1 MVWKFGMST
10 KMRSSSG
17 SMLNFQTTMSVK
29 KNMWRRDA
37 LLGSLKRILWVS
49 FPSPLPTFKRNR
61 RIWCIELKL
70 GARVSQQ
77 TRCPVSRFFEKSMES
92 TLPTSCLYQQYAQYC
107 RVNID
112 ILYTMNIKT
121 PIYIHMW
128 FTYTSIY
135 NIHTNTYIY
144 IYIYIYIHIRISRI
158 FTSYSPRA
166 SAVRSA
172 ADLPRHQRWK
182 QHWLW
187 SKSQGGV
194 PSAVA
199 LRGHVERCEKCN
211 GDNDIYI

>member
-1 MVWKFGMST
+1 
-10 KMRSSSG
+10 
-17 SMLNFQTTMSVK
+17 
-29 KNMWRRDA
+29 MWRRDA
-37 LLGSLKRILWVS
+37 LLGSLKPILWVS

-77 TRCPVSRFFEKSMES
+77 TRFAVSRFFEKSMES
-92 TLPTSCLYQQYAQYC
+92 TLPTSCLYQQYAQYF

-112 ILYTMNIKT
+112 ILYSMNIKT
-121 PIYIHMW
+121 PIYIYTW
-128 FTYTSIY
+128 FA
-135 NIHTNTYIY
+135 YIY
-144 IYIYIYIHIRISRI
+144 TLYTYKYLFLYIYRHIPISRI

-182 QHWLW
+182 QHCLW